1 MPDVSEDRFQRRR
14 LAAPARPRA
23 RRRRGQ
29 AMMEFAVTFPFLL
42 VLAVSIADYGY
53 YLEHVNNITTVV
65 RDAARYASENTTAV
79 SWGPACPNP
88 IWSGATGAYSCPVT
102 TAASGNVEGLIQYEA
117 ESLTVPEG
125 GLALDNIDCNWSGG
139 NPPAAGDP
147 AWTATPSIPTSFP
160 AGSGVTGATP
170 TSCISIVYYTSGDG
184 SYSSSSLSASSDVF
198 GWYTADLANT
208 TGGYGCFLPRGDT
221 TCPPVNSESYPG
233 TKTVAQVT
241 VMYAWSSTNPGPVF
255 DVLNS
260 TFGLRVDITAQF
272 SLVVVN

>member
-1 MPDVSEDRFQRRR
+1 MPNGNEERFQRRR
-14 LAAPARPRA
+14 PAGPARPRA

-29 AMMEFAVTFPFLL
+29 AMMEFAVTSPFLL

-65 RDAARYASENTTAV
+65 RDATRYASENTTAV
-79 SWGPACPNP
+79 SWSPACPNP
-88 IWSGATGAYSCPVT
+88 TWSGSTGAYSCPVT

-147 AWTATPSIPTSFP
+147 SWTGTPSIPTSFP
-160 AGSGVTGATP
+160 AGSGATGTP
-170 TSCISIVYYTSGDG
+170 SSCISVVYYTSTGG
-184 SYSSSSLSASSDVF
+184 TYSSSSLSASSDVF
-198 GWYTADLANT
+198 GWYSANANSDA
-208 TGGYGCFLPRGDT
+208 GCFLPVPDT
-221 TCPPVNSESYPG
+221 TCPAVSSESYPG
-233 TKTVAQVT
+233 MGTVVEIT

-260 TFGLRVDITAQF
+260 AFGLKVDITAQY
-272 SLVVVN
+272 SLVVEN